1 MFLKAETL
9 RRTYIFLF
17 VITGFLELDMCK
29 LVRPKKNP
37 GSCVE
42 DSNDLMDLFQAK
54 SVKGWW
60 MLLGETE
67 AGGIM
72 PKVKLFEHAK

>member
-1 MFLKAETL
+1 MS
-9 RRTYIFLF
+9 
-17 VITGFLELDMCK
+17 K
-29 LVRPKKNP
+29 LVRPKKDP
-37 GSCVE
+37 GKCVK

-72 PKVKLFEHAK
+72 PKVKLFEHARNVQNNSMKVSSKIYNAKIVLGKI

>member
-1 MFLKAETL
+1 MS
-9 RRTYIFLF
+9 
-17 VITGFLELDMCK
+17 K
-29 LVRPKKNP
+29 LVRPKKDP
-37 GSCVE
+37 GKCVK

-67 AGGIM
+67 TGGIM
-72 PKVKLFEHAK
+72 PKVKLFEHARNVQNNSMKVLSKNYNAKIVLGNI

>member
-1 MFLKAETL
+1 
-9 RRTYIFLF
+9 
-17 VITGFLELDMCK
+17 MCK

-72 PKVKLFEHAK
+72 PKVKVFEHAK

>member
-1 MFLKAETL
+1 MS
-9 RRTYIFLF
+9 
-17 VITGFLELDMCK
+17 K
-29 LVRPKKNP
+29 LVRPKKDP
-37 GSCVE
+37 GKCVK
-42 DSNDLMDLFQAK
+42 DSNDLMDLFQVK

-72 PKVKLFEHAK
+72 PKVKLFEHARNVQNNSMKVSSKIYNAKIVLGKI

>member
-1 MFLKAETL
+1 MS
-9 RRTYIFLF
+9 
-17 VITGFLELDMCK
+17 K
-29 LVRPKKNP
+29 LVRPKKDP
-37 GSCVE
+37 GKCVK

-72 PKVKLFEHAK
+72 PKVKLFEHARNVQNNSMKVSSKIYNTKIVLGKI